1 MDTQQTEQIVKEL
14 NSFIKNLDRWATQLQ
29 TATVILPIISIIA
42 SLTVG
47 FFTTELPSI
56 ALKGLALLSAFCSI
70 GVSTFKLEKKAR
82 DMREAYLYLK
92 HSMLKYVAGED
103 DIHKLIANYFI
114 AEEKVGNVELDQ
126 VSLPKLAEVK

>member
-47 FFTTELPSI
+47 FFTTELPPI

-82 DMREAYLYLK
+82 DMREAYRYLK

>member
-47 FFTTELPSI
+47 FFTTELPPI

-82 DMREAYLYLK
+82 DMREAYRY
-92 HSMLKYVAGED
+92 
-103 DIHKLIANYFI
+103 
-114 AEEKVGNVELDQ
+114 
-126 VSLPKLAEVK
+126 